1 MVPRVCLWFCCC
13 CDVSLTSSV
22 AVDLSR
28 KDGRLLQTFSPTST
42 DKEASIGQVSCPV
55 AWTVLPHSKLWVRVI
70 GPTFHK
76 KTASACSQPLW
87 LRVDGVFP
95 FQREAATSASS
106 PGALG
111 KISGHVSGDPL
122 RT

>member
-1 MVPRVCLWFCCC
+1 MVPKVRLWFCCC
-13 CDVSLTSSV
+13 RGVSLTSSV
-22 AVDLSR
+22 AVGLSR
-28 KDGRLLQTFSPTST
+28 NDGRLMQTFSPTST
-42 DKEASIGQVSCPV
+42 DKEASIYQVSCLV
-55 AWTVLPHSKLWVRVI
+55 AWIVLHHSKLWVRVI

-76 KTASACSQPLW
+76 KTTSVHSQLLW

-95 FQREAATSASS
+95 FQREAAASASS